1 MFGIHLI
8 DTAVIVLYFCLILY
22 VGVFVGSKKTK
33 SLSEF
38 FIAGGKWGG
47 AVSFLFVFSSALAG
61 NEAVL
66 VSGKAYQVGL
76 SGVWYWWNFLLATP
90 IYYLFST
97 YFKRARVYNVAEFFE
112 MRYGQKAALFYSV
125 FGGIVSIFFIGII
138 LLAIGKILTGFTTL
152 SLQACIWMIVVIVSA
167 YVFSGGLMS
176 ALLTDLI
183 QGALIII
190 VMFII
195 MFPVVWNAAGGFQAL
210 QALPAETWDFVSA
223 GMPMKSVIAL
233 NVSAIV
239 GAIAG
244 PWMLPWIAISKD
256 EKAATFCS
264 WGNFGKRVAT
274 LLFTLYGIMF
284 AIFLP
289 NLADPEQ
296 AWGIAM
302 SQILPAGVGIT
313 GLFICAFFA
322 AGMSSVDT
330 YATTSSSMFIDFFY
344 RRILNK
350 NETMKHYLYVSK
362 IWAVISIIIG
372 AVSTLFI
379 DSIADYVK
387 IWITLLSFIGVPI
400 FFGIWWRKANRRGV
414 WISLSLGMIS
424 YLLIMFVFT
433 GNGNV
438 FADRD
443 VALPWGVYI
452 PTGLAFFGMLAGGWL
467 GKSESKV
474 LLDRFYTI
482 ISTPIGQENLLL
494 RIGIRLPFMGD
505 AGKVY
510 ESDESLDETEL
521 TRLYDE
527 NAVNKI
533 FGKNSSMEFRC
544 EPTLPWFYKGFFIMI
559 LSCVGLVFLTWLLTR
574 LLFIW

>member
-22 VGVFVGSKKTK
+22 IGVFVGSKKTK

-152 SLQACIWMIVVIVSA
+152 SLQSCIWLIVVIVSA
-167 YVFSGGLMS
+167 YVFSGGMMS

-190 VMFII
+190 VMFLI
-195 MFPVVWNAAGGFQAL
+195 MLPVVWNAAGGFQAL
-210 QALPAETWDFVSA
+210 TALPPETWDFVST

-233 NVSAIV
+233 NVSAVV

-344 RRILNK
+344 RRVLNK
-350 NETMKHYLYVSK
+350 NKTMKHYLYISK
-362 IWAVISIIIG
+362 SWAVISIIIG
-372 AVSTLFI
+372 GVSTLFI

-400 FFGIWWRKANRRGV
+400 FFGIWWRKANRSGV

-433 GNGNV
+433 GKGNV
-438 FADRD
+438 FENRD

-452 PTGLAFFGMLAGGWL
+452 PTGLAFLGMLAGGWL

-482 ISTPIGQENLLL
+482 TSTPIGQENLLK
-494 RIGIRLPFMGD
+494 RVGIRLPFMVD
-505 AGKVY
+505 ADMVQEVG
-510 ESDESLDETEL
+510 ETLDETEL
-521 TRLYDE
+521 TRLYDD

-533 FGKNSSMEFRC
+533 FGKSSNLEFRY
-544 EPTLPWFYKGFFIMI
+544 EPALPWFYKGFFIMI
-559 LSCVGLVFLTWLLTR
+559 LSCVGLVLLTWLLTR